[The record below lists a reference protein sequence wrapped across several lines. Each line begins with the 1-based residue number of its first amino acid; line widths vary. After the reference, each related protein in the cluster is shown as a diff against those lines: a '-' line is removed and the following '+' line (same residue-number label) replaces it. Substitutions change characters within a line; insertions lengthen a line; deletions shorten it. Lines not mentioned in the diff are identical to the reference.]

1 MMEKIKE
8 SNFTFDERV
17 SFHSGGLLTEWL
29 GKPVNMVVESQGTG
43 GELNSFQ
50 KNKNKNNNSKTQ
62 MFLRKFK
69 VCK

>member
-50 KNKNKNNNSKTQ
+50 KKQKQK
-62 MFLRKFK
+62 
-69 VCK
+69 